1 MNIAGVGLASVTGL
15 LAVWLWLGQSE
26 RVQTKA
32 DEATAE
38 LRCERA
44 RFDSDMARRWGD
56 SADQVKKV
64 DQREQSEC
72 DRFENKRTETETAK
86 TAREGDSADLKNTI
100 GSLMK

>member
-1 MNIAGVGLASVTGL
+1 MNVVGVGLASVTGL

-26 RVQTKA
+26 RVQTKT
-32 DEATAE
+32 DETAAE

-56 SADQVKKV
+56 SPEQVKKV
-64 DQREQSEC
+64 DDRAGSEC
-72 DRFENKRTETETAK
+72 DRFEVKRGENETAK
-86 TAREGDSADLKNTI
+86 TAREGESADLKNTI